1 MVGNPSR
8 LGTKRPVDVAHV
20 HAMINSLPAAI
31 ESRWLVEPGAVPT
44 TIHQG
49 DFTLAQGTRRVKLH
63 GVIALHW
70 SPKPEVRFEGSPA
83 SGQPSLDFQ
92 EAQLRTTAHGFR
104 GRAMVLGKHLSDT
117 GNPLYTGICP
127 RAILGQ
133 RRTAKSVQFQL
144 VNFPKYVG
152 RSIRFGPTGRA
163 SVVAGRLSFRAHGWR
178 VDLDQDPSCS
188 HRLMNVLARGGY
200 ATTHVGLIR
209 RTSGREIPFSQAED
223 FLCCLNF
230 FYAFLSGH
238 WSGPILSAGL
248 GKTSQLWERMGSWML
263 TASAKPRSWFP
274 ETSPLSVEPLL
285 GAFRHLW
292 LDQLWGQALR
302 MTIHWYVHANA
313 EASVTENAIV
323 AAFIPLELLAWLVVV
338 EYGGHMS
345 AKKFGKLSTAGR
357 LEKLLS
363 HSGIP
368 LSVTKDL
375 SPRLHRS
382 ALARRK
388 GNGPRSL
395 AAVRN
400 ALVHPRRQKRLL
412 LWRLSPIVLYELK
425 ELALSYIELSLLRA
439 LNYTG
444 PYLPRAHEGW
454 KGDHLRRVPWA

>member
-1 MVGNPSR
+1 
-8 LGTKRPVDVAHV
+8 
-20 HAMINSLPAAI
+20 MIDALPATI
-31 ESRWLVEPGAVPT
+31 EAKRLVEPGAVPT

-49 DFTLAQGTRRVKLH
+49 DFTLVQGSRRVQLH
-63 GVIALHW
+63 GAIVLHW
-70 SPKPEVRFEGSPA
+70 SPKPEVRFEGSPI
-83 SGQPSLDFQ
+83 SGQPSLDFR

-104 GRAMVLGKHLSDT
+104 GRAMVLGTRPSNT
-117 GNPLYTGICP
+117 GSPLYTGICP

-133 RRTAKSVQFQL
+133 RRTAESVQFQL

-163 SVVAGRLSFRAHGWR
+163 SGVAGRLSFRAHGWR

-188 HRLMNVLARGGY
+188 QRLKDVLARGGY

-209 RTSGREIPFSQAED
+209 HTSGREIRFSQAED
-223 FLCCLNF
+223 FLCCLYF

-238 WSGPILSAGL
+238 WSGPILSAGF

-263 TASAKPRSWFP
+263 TANAKPRSWFP

-285 GAFRHLW
+285 GAFRDLW

-323 AAFIPLELLAWLVVV
+323 AAFIPLELMSWLVVV
-338 EYGGHMS
+338 EHGGHMS
-345 AKKFGKLSTAGR
+345 STRFRSLSTAGR
-357 LEKLLS
+357 LEELLR

-368 LSVTKDL
+368 LSVTKEL
-375 SPRLHRS
+375 SPRLHKS
-382 ALARRK
+382 ALARRE
-388 GNGPRSL
+388 GNGPCSL
-395 AAVRN
+395 TAVRN

-412 LWRLSPIVLYELK
+412 LSRLSPIVLYELK

-444 PYLPRAHEGW
+444 PYLRRAHEGW